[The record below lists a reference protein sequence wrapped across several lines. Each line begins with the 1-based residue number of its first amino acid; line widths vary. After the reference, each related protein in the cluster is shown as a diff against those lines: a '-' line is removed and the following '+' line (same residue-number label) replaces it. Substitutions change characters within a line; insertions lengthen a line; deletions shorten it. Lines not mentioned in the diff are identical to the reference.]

1 MSFLKNLL
9 SLTDII
15 MFAYIILATLL
26 TSSSGFRLKSPEVS
40 YCIDGTDTYFAN
52 LKLDIKPWPI
62 HIESGATL
70 SLDMG
75 FDILQT
81 LPVGTLLKY
90 EFAIHTIL
98 GNIPL
103 PCIPVRSFL
112 K

>member
-1 MSFLKNLL
+1 
-9 SLTDII
+9 

-98 GNIPL
+98 GNIQL